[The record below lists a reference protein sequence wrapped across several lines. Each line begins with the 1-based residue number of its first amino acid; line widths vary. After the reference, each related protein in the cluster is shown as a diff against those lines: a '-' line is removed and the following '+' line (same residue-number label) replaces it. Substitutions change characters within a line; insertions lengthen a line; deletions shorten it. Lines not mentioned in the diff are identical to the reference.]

1 MGVREKSIARVEEV
15 VATVVVLPNGEI
27 PIPAE
32 LLARR
37 GWGPGT
43 ELEVV
48 HDGDDVIVRRR
59 TTVQSDDALLSP
71 QAFLALVP
79 KVDGDYPTDAEIAEI
94 VSREAAER
102 FDDETRR

>member
-1 MGVREKSIARVEEV
+1 M
-15 VATVVVLPNGEI
+15 ATVVVLPSGEV

-37 GWGPGT
+37 GWVPGT

-48 HDGDDVIVRRR
+48 QDGDDVIVRRKAAFP
-59 TTVQSDDALLSP
+59 SDAASLSP
-71 QAFLALVP
+71 EAFLALVP
-79 KVDGDYPTDAEIAEI
+79 KVDGDYPTDSEIEEI
-94 VSREAAER
+94 VDREAAER